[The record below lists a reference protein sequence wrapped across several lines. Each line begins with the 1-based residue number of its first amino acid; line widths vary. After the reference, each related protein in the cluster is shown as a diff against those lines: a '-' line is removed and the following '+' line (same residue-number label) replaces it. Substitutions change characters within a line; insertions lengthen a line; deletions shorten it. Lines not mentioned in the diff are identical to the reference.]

1 MAYKK
6 PLNHDFMI
14 HRTATG
20 ERVLITSMTD
30 THLTN
35 TVLLLLR
42 SAEQHETS
50 AGASPM
56 SDFERGMYGMHE
68 SQTVSAYYAGQQVAK
83 LLEKVAP
90 YVMVMSARRIEN
102 AEVSDLLSKFLGKQ
116 PKPMVSIAA
125 PVPVLR
131 TMRSIDI
138 PEPHQDIPFDDADL
152 SV

>member
-1 MAYKK
+1 MAYKS
-6 PLNHDFMI
+6 PNSDFMI

-20 ERVLITSMTD
+20 EKVLITSMTD

-42 SAEQHETS
+42 NAEQYQTN

-68 SQTVSAYYAGQQVAK
+68 DQAVSAYRAGQQVAQ
-83 LLEKVAP
+83 LLAKAAP
-90 YVMVMSARRIEN
+90 YVMVMAARRIEN
-102 AEVSDLLSKFLGKQ
+102 VDVSDLLTKFLGQQ
-116 PKPMVSIAA
+116 PKPLISIGTPAQA
-125 PVPVLR
+125 PR
-131 TMRSIDI
+131 AMRSIDI

-152 SV
+152 SL